1 MNRFVH
7 TEALRVT
14 PREVE
19 NRISDAVPGFRTA
32 KKALEAPNHIICRW
46 FGPLVEHLRALWR
59 CEHSYSHQNPSK
71 TPKMGENH
79 FEYVIVSLRTGNKH
93 WRLRNIS
100 HDDGSATYL
109 RFLMLSVMARWLTG
123 FPDCTS

>member
-1 MNRFVH
+1 MHRFLSRVRGQGVGVNSFVH

-19 NRISDAVPGFRTA
+19 NRISDAVVGFSTA

-59 CEHSYSHQNPSK
+59 CEHTYSHQNPSK
-71 TPKMGENH
+71 THKKGENR
-79 FEYVIVSLRTGNKH
+79 FEYAIMSLGTGAGRVRHRT
-93 WRLRNIS
+93 IS
-100 HDDGSATYL
+100 YDDGPT
-109 RFLMLSVMARWLTG
+109 T
-123 FPDCTS
+123 